1 MITNNSNYK
10 AINQTL
16 NVFNNPQPL
25 NIPFAPQHLHDNIII
40 STGKPSNI
48 TSFNPIVNQKD
59 LPRTIQIVINNNNPI
74 SQSSKGER
82 PLPTPNLLRSY
93 SIDPSLL
100 CSPKSI
106 DKIPALSPWPWWCY
120 ATISNHHRNN
130 HGTDDS
136 PYTNYYYLI

>member
-10 AINQTL
+10 AKNQTL

-93 SIDPSLL
+93 FIDPSLL

-106 DKIPALSPWPWWCY
+106 DKIPALSL
-120 ATISNHHRNN
+120 
-130 HGTDDS
+130 HGHDGVMQ
-136 PYTNYYYLI
+136 PYPTTTAITTEQMTLHTQIIIFI